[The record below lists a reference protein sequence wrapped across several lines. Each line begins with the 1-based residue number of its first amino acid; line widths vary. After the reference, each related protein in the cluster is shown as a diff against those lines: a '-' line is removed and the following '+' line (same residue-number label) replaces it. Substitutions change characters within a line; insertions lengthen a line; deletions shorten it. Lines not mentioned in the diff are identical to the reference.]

1 MMHGWSCAL
10 KAVVALTSGSR
21 VEYHDEISKSR
32 YSLNAS

>member
-10 KAVVALTSGSR
+10 QAVVALKTGSR